1 MNNAKFLKKIQ
12 FWLFIFF
19 SSYFS
24 LIPHPPGILERGS
37 DKIIHAIGYCL
48 LLISCDVAYR
58 SGKKLPG
65 KVAFI
70 FTFSLAM
77 EVLQYFIPNRNFSF
91 LDLLANL
98 TGLSVGYLILRLLGD
113 RFREQHVTNNVNQ
126 DVT

>member
-1 MNNAKFLKKIQ
+1 MKNAELLNKTQ

-37 DKIIHAIGYCL
+37 DKIIHAVGYCL
-48 LLISCDVAYR
+48 LLISCDLAYR
-58 SGKKLPG
+58 TSNKLYG

-70 FTFSLAM
+70 FTFSLTM
-77 EVLQYFIPNRNFSF
+77 EVLQHFVPNRNFSF

-98 TGLSVGYLILRLLGD
+98 TGLSVGYLILRLLEG
-113 RFREQHVTNNVNQ
+113 RFREQHVPNNVNQ
-126 DVT
+126 DGI